1 MIKRFAALLCVGL
14 TLLGGAAWADTAETA
29 VVPADFSKQFAGR
42 FLKEG
47 EAPVVEDMAYR
58 SQDVSIEIKTYRE
71 MNSDVYVADIYLR
84 HLSDLR
90 RGFGGGAW
98 NGRNQ
103 KQQRVVDIAL
113 QENAILALTGDNAH
127 NFSTG
132 IVYVNGVRHRK
143 TNPKRQM
150 CVLFADGEMK
160 TYKSTEITIKK
171 LEKTGK
177 AVWQTFLFGPALL
190 DENGKSTAI
199 PCDDAGYM
207 DIAPEDRGENVRR
220 ETCLTLEEMGISTER
235 SFHEEGPG
243 QNEIDIP
250 FAGALAAADNAMT
263 FQRVVKTVAHRN
275 GLAAD
280 FSPKPLADYPGNGFY
295 INVSLRPDSKETDLS
310 HMIAGILRHYKSFL
324 HRKLTI

>member
-1 MIKRFAALLCVGL
+1 MEESMIKRFAALLCVGL

-132 IVYVNGVRHRK
+132 IVYVNK
-143 TNPKRQM
+143 
-150 CVLFADGEMK
+150 
-160 TYKSTEITIKK
+160 KSEPEIGGGICQVA
-171 LEKTGK
+171 TGCYQAALK
-177 AVWQTFLFGPALL
+177 AGM
-190 DENGKSTAI
+190 EI
-199 PCDDAGYM
+199 
-207 DIAPEDRGENVRR
+207 
-220 ETCLTLEEMGISTER
+220 TER
-235 SFHEEGPG
+235 SEHMYLVTYCSPALDATVYWGSLDLRFRNPWTMPIRVNASVSGG
-243 QNEIDIP
+243 QVHISIDGTNFTGHYITLSY
-250 FAGALAAADNAMT
+250 AHVGGLSY
-263 FQRVVKTVAHRN
+263 RGYKTIHN
-275 GLAAD
+275 PDGSELETID
-280 FSPKPLADYPGNGFY
+280 LG
-295 INVSLRPDSKETDLS
+295 VSNYSS
-310 HMIAGILRHYKSFL
+310 H
-324 HRKLTI
+324 

>member
-1 MIKRFAALLCVGL
+1 MEESMIKRFAALLCVGL
-14 TLLGGAAWADTAETA
+14 TLLGGAAWADTAKTA

-190 DENGKSTAI
+190 DENGKALKKIRSQVASENPRAAIGYYEPGHYCLVQVDGRGVKSVLEAGKRSKGFTLLQLSAFMEKIGCKAAYNLDGGQSALMWFNGRIVST
-199 PCDDAGYM
+199 PYKNGRSVG
-207 DIAPEDRGENVRR
+207 DIVYIAATKEPE
-220 ETCLTLEEMGISTER
+220 T
-235 SFHEEGPG
+235 
-243 QNEIDIP
+243 
-250 FAGALAAADNAMT
+250 
-263 FQRVVKTVAHRN
+263 K
-275 GLAAD
+275 
-280 FSPKPLADYPGNGFY
+280 
-295 INVSLRPDSKETDLS
+295 
-310 HMIAGILRHYKSFL
+310 
-324 HRKLTI
+324 

>member
-1 MIKRFAALLCVGL
+1 MEESMIKRFAALLCVGL

-58 SQDVSIEIKTYRE
+58 SQDVNIEIKTYRE

-190 DENGKSTAI
+190 DENGKALKKIRSQVASENPRAAIGYYEPGHYCLVQVDGRGVKSVLEAGKRSKGFTLLQLSAFMEKIGCKAAYNLDGGQSALMWFNGRIVST
-199 PCDDAGYM
+199 PYKNGRSVG
-207 DIAPEDRGENVRR
+207 DIVYIAATKEPE
-220 ETCLTLEEMGISTER
+220 T
-235 SFHEEGPG
+235 
-243 QNEIDIP
+243 
-250 FAGALAAADNAMT
+250 
-263 FQRVVKTVAHRN
+263 K
-275 GLAAD
+275 
-280 FSPKPLADYPGNGFY
+280 
-295 INVSLRPDSKETDLS
+295 
-310 HMIAGILRHYKSFL
+310 
-324 HRKLTI
+324 